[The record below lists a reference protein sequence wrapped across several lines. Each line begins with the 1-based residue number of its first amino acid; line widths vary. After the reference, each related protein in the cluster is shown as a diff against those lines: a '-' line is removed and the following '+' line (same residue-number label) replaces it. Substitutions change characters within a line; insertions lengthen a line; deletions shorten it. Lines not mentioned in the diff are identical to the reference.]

1 MELRLSYRAYRRT
14 FLRPL
19 RTAHGEWTQREG
31 FILRVD
37 GGGGTAYGEVAP
49 LPDFGTE
56 TVGEADALL
65 ARLAETPDMELPA
78 NYPCC
83 AFALSAAMRNLIA
96 RDAGA
101 AQPQAG
107 SDDARVQSKVG
118 GKRCADISVRQQQSG
133 EQNADSTRQDRNV
146 LPPQKRQDAA
156 SIAEQ
161 GRSLN
166 WTRAAASAARPVA
179 GLLPGGPVVLAS
191 AAAKLAAGYRSLKW
205 KIGVLPV
212 EEEIAIASEL
222 LGIVPLGVKLRLDG
236 NGGLTTDALA
246 RWLDFLGG
254 FPDRVE
260 FIEQPL
266 PPGAEATMA
275 AMGASSNVPIGLDES
290 LNGPGGGQWLRPG
303 AWAGPLVIKPLL
315 MGDLSALEARLRPVA
330 TQLVY
335 SSVFETVFGLCLA
348 LDLVDRLPAS
358 PYALGFDTA
367 GAFDDPLSPGFAG
380 PRLEIGQ
387 LTKFELDEVWNRL
400 PHLT

>member
-1 MELRLSYRAYRRT
+1 MEFRLSYRAYRRT

-19 RTAHGEWTQREG
+19 RTAHGEWTHREG
-31 FILRVD
+31 FILRLD

-65 ARLAETPDMELPA
+65 ARLAETPDMDLPA
-78 NYPCC
+78 GHPCC
-83 AFALSAAMRNLIA
+83 AFALSAA
-96 RDAGA
+96 
-101 AQPQAG
+101 
-107 SDDARVQSKVG
+107 
-118 GKRCADISVRQQQSG
+118 KRSADISVRQQQSG

-146 LPPQKRQDAA
+146 RHPAALTAGHARDFNRPHADLSLP
-156 SIAEQ
+156 
-161 GRSLN
+161 
-166 WTRAAASAARPVA
+166 RPVA
-179 GLLPGGPVVLAS
+179 GLLPGGPVALAS
-191 AAAKLAAGYRSLKW
+191 AKAKLAAGYRSLKW
-205 KIGVLPV
+205 KIGVLAV

-222 LGIVPLGVKLRLDG
+222 LGRVPRDVKLRLDG
-236 NGGLTTDALA
+236 NGGLSPDALA

-254 FPDRVE
+254 FSDRVE

-275 AMGASSNVPIGLDES
+275 AMGASGGVPIALDES
-290 LNGPGGGQWLRPG
+290 LNGFGGWQWLRPG

-315 MGDLSALEARLRPVA
+315 MGDLSALEARLRPIA

-335 SSVFETVFGLCLA
+335 SSVFETVFGLCQA
-348 LDLVDRLPAS
+348 LDLIGRLPAG

-380 PRLEIGQ
+380 ARMQIGQ
-387 LTKFELDEVWNRL
+387 FTKFKLDEVWNRL

>member
-19 RTAHGEWTQREG
+19 RTAHGEWTHREG

-37 GGGGTAYGEVAP
+37 GGGGTAYGEIAP

-65 ARLAETPDMELPA
+65 ARLAETPDMEVPA
-78 NYPCC
+78 DHPCC
-83 AFALSAAMRNLIA
+83 AFALSAAKRSLGSPHG
-96 RDAGA
+96 GA
-101 AQPQAG
+101 AEPQAKG
-107 SDDARVQSKVG
+107 DAARVRSRVR
-118 GKRCADISVRQQQSG
+118 GKRSADISVRQQRSG
-133 EQNADSTRQDRNV
+133 EQSVDSALQDRNV
-146 LPPQKRQDAA
+146 LPPQRRQDAA
-156 SIAEQ
+156 PSPP
-161 GRSLN
+161 
-166 WTRAAASAARPVA
+166 RPVA
-179 GLLPGGPVVLAS
+179 GLLPGGASALAS

-212 EEEIAIASEL
+212 DEEIAIASEL
-222 LGIVPLGVKLRLDG
+222 LDTVPLDVKLRLDG
-236 NGGLTTDALA
+236 NGGLSPDALA

-275 AMGASSNVPIGLDES
+275 AMGASGGLPIALDES

-315 MGDLSALEARLRPVA
+315 MGDLLALEARLRPVA

-335 SSVFETVFGLCLA
+335 SSVFETVFGLCEA
-348 LDLVDRLPAS
+348 LDLIGRLPAS

-367 GAFDDPLSPGFAG
+367 AAFDDPLSPGFAG
-380 PRLEIGQ
+380 PRLEMGQ
-387 LTKFELDEVWNRL
+387 LAKIYLDRIWNRL

>member
-19 RTAHGEWTQREG
+19 RTAHGEWTHREG

-37 GGGGTAYGEVAP
+37 AGGGTAYGEVAP

-56 TVGEADALL
+56 TLSEADALL

-78 NYPCC
+78 AHPCC
-83 AFALSAAMRNLIA
+83 AFALSAAKRSLIA
-96 RDAGA
+96 RDARA
-101 AQPQAG
+101 AEPRARN
-107 SDDARVQSKVG
+107 DAAEVPSKVR
-118 GKRCADISVRQQQSG
+118 GKRNADIPVRQQQSC
-133 EQNADSTRQDRNV
+133 EQGADPTPQDRNV

-156 SIAEQ
+156 SKTEQ
-161 GRSLN
+161 ARSLN
-166 WTRAAASAARPVA
+166 WTQAAASAARPVA
-179 GLLPGGPVVLAS
+179 GLLPGGSSALAS

-205 KIGVLPV
+205 KIGVLAV
-212 EEEIAIASEL
+212 EEEIALGAEL
-222 LGIVPLGVKLRLDG
+222 LGIVPRDVKVRLDG
-236 NGGLTTDALA
+236 NGGLSLDALA
-246 RWLDFLGG
+246 RWLDFLSG
-254 FPDRVE
+254 FSDRVE

-275 AMGASSNVPIGLDES
+275 AMGASAGVPIALDES
-290 LNGPGGGQWLRPG
+290 LNGSGGGQWLQPG

-335 SSVFETVFGLCLA
+335 SSVFETVFGLCQA
-348 LDLVDRLPAS
+348 LDLVGQLPAS

-367 GAFDDPLSPGFAG
+367 AAFDDPLSPGFAG
-380 PRLEIGQ
+380 PRLDMGQ
-387 LTKFELDEVWNRL
+387 PTTINLDQIWNRL